1 MDRGEIVA
9 FLRSVPDEV
18 EVVCRGLSD
27 EEMRRR
33 PAERGWSVLEVV
45 CHLRDAAIEE
55 GIRVRRLVE
64 EDNPTLAPYDQE
76 ERAVER
82 RYQAEDPRKALT
94 ALRAYQTGL
103 AYQLE
108 QLSDEQWASTGVHP
122 ELGPVTV
129 RTRAE
134 RQVEHGR
141 QHLEQLRAALPR
153 R

>member
-1 MDRGEIVA
+1 MTMDRGEIVA
-9 FLRSVPDEV
+9 FLRSVPDQV
-18 EVVCRGLSD
+18 EAVCRGLGD

-45 CHLRDAAIEE
+45 CHLRDVAIEE

-76 ERAVER
+76 ARAIER

-108 QLSDEQWASTGVHP
+108 QLSDAQWERAGIHP
-122 ELGPVTV
+122 ELGAVTV
-129 RTRAE
+129 LTRAE
-134 RQVEHGR
+134 RQVLHGR
-141 QHLEQLRAALPR
+141 EHVEQVRGLLT
-153 R
+153 